1 MFSLDF
7 KSGTVRLRKYASR
20 FRFVL
25 VYEDRDF
32 FFRRRLDICSN
43 FNVMKRILQKLRGKD
58 RNFSR
63 NFIMILMDR
72 RRSWLL
78 EEIRGRERNL
88 RNVNF
93 KKFHWIICL

>member
-1 MFSLDF
+1 
-7 KSGTVRLRKYASR
+7 
-20 FRFVL
+20 
-25 VYEDRDF
+25 
-32 FFRRRLDICSN
+32 
-43 FNVMKRILQKLRGKD
+43 MKRTLHTLRGKD

>member
-32 FFRRRLDICSN
+32 FLGGD
-43 FNVMKRILQKLRGKD
+43 
-58 RNFSR
+58 
-63 NFIMILMDR
+63 
-72 RRSWLL
+72 
-78 EEIRGRERNL
+78 
-88 RNVNF
+88 
-93 KKFHWIICL
+93 